1 MRKTFTFIAS
11 NVIDNRWKTIE
22 VKASNEQNAER
33 IALFAAVAVEGFS
46 PVGTAVIRVPNLQ

>member
-33 IALFAAVAVEGFS
+33 IALFAAIAVEGFR
-46 PVGTAVIRVPNLQ
+46 PAGTAVVLVPNFN